1 MEKMNLHKSTHI
13 PLLKNDAQLKK
24 IYTITQIDY
33 KNKNYVLKKFGMRT
47 KETLNKCT
55 KAQQSK
61 EKKSENK
68 NHTDIKTRIFK
79 LKTHTHI
86 TRTEAHV
93 QLAHGH
99 FCHSPIRIPTTQFS
113 PHFEEKTF

>member
-1 MEKMNLHKSTHI
+1 MNLHKSTHI

-24 IYTITQIDY
+24 KNTITQIYY
-33 KNKNYVLKKFGMRT
+33 KNKNYALKKFGMRT

-68 NHTDIKTRIFK
+68 IIQI
-79 LKTHTHI
+79 LKQ
-86 TRTEAHV
+86 EF
-93 QLAHGH
+93 LN
-99 FCHSPIRIPTTQFS
+99 
-113 PHFEEKTF
+113 